1 MCRASLEF
9 YCVKKRH
16 RRITAR
22 AEFSFVFNLSLVLFI
37 PRPERWMQLFSA
49 LRIGTD
55 CESYLVLSKTDCLG
69 ERFRIT
75 TETTEQQEP

>member
-16 RRITAR
+16 RRITAQ

-37 PRPERWMQLFSA
+37 PRPECWMQLFSA

-55 CESYLVLSKTDCLG
+55 Y
-69 ERFRIT
+69 
-75 TETTEQQEP
+75 ETTAGLNLSSVV